1 MPTRALPYGAAAKGA
16 LLIAALAASLFVVQ
30 TAGATTIT
38 WSNNTTILMPNPPAT
53 GNPAP
58 SSISSPYPSNI
69 VVSGYAGGTTVSSIK
84 VNLKD
89 IRHHY
94 IEDVDILLV
103 GPGGALDVWSDLG
116 GFGTSTCGMPCD
128 NGANPGTAGP
138 TLTIDDAAASLVPD
152 NGPIPSNATCPGG
165 ASTGIAACTFKPTSV
180 NQFTN
185 ENFPAPAPVS
195 FTFAAPAG
203 PGTIMSTFGTGNP
216 NGTWSLYIVDQAS
229 GDSGRLNGGWDLVL
243 TTSGPTAVSL
253 ASFAGTST
261 RSGVR
266 LAWRTAAEQQALGFN
281 LYRERNGKSVR
292 VNRALL
298 PSAFGSTLD
307 GRAYSWLDRRAPNGK
322 LTYRLQAVY
331 LDGARAWLGRTSVMR

>member
-1 MPTRALPYGAAAKGA
+1 MPTRALPYGAAAKGV
-16 LLIAALAASLFVVQ
+16 LLLVALAATLFVVT
-30 TAGATTIT
+30 TAGAGTIT
-38 WSNNTTILMPNPPAT
+38 WSNNTTILIPNPPTT
-53 GNPAP
+53 GNPSP
-58 SSISSPYPSNI
+58 SSTSLPYPSDI
-69 VVSGYAGGTTVSSIK
+69 VVSGYAGGTTVSSIR

-89 IRHHY
+89 IRHHF
-94 IEDVDILLV
+94 IDDVDMLLV
-103 GPGGALDVWSDLG
+103 GPGGALDIWSDLG
-116 GFGTSTCGMPCD
+116 GFVSICGTTCD

-138 TLTIDDAAASLVPD
+138 TLTIDDAAASLLPD
-152 NGPIPSNATCPGG
+152 GGPLPSNATCPGG

-185 ENFPAPAPVS
+185 ENFPAPAPGVFS
-195 FTFAAPAG
+195 FAAPFGVATMMG
-203 PGTIMSTFGTGNP
+203 TFGTGNP
-216 NGTWSLYIVDQAS
+216 NGTWSLYIVDDETA
-229 GDSGRLNGGWDLVL
+229 DTGRLNGGWDLVL

-261 RSGVR
+261 RAGVR

-298 PSAFGSTLD
+298 PSVFGGSLEEH
-307 GRAYSWLDRRAPNGK
+307 AYSWLDRRAPTGK

-331 LDGARAWLGRTSVMR
+331 VNGARAWLGKTSVMR